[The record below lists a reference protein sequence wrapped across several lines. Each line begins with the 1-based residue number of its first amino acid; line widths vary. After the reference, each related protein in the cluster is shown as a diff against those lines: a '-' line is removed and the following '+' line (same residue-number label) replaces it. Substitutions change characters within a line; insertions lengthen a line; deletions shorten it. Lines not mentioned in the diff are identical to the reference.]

1 MNRGVLVLSRDE
13 LLELL
18 KVYDISVNP
27 EIPLSVKL
35 NASLKSISDVNNIS
49 VSAEELEILLD
60 EIGIVGDD
68 RPLLKNVVN
77 KINAMILQWRV

>member
-18 KVYDISVNP
+18 KVYDISLNP

-35 NASLKSISDVNNIS
+35 NASLESMNDVNNLS
-49 VSAEELEILLD
+49 VSVEELEVLLD

-68 RPLLKNVVN
+68 KPLLKNVAS
-77 KINAMILQWRV
+77 KINAMILQWRE

>member
-18 KVYDISVNP
+18 KVHDISVNP

-35 NASLKSISDVNNIS
+35 NASLKSISEVNNIS

>member
-27 EIPLSVKL
+27 KIPLSVKL
-35 NASLKSISDVNNIS
+35 KASLESMNDVNNLS
-49 VSAEELEILLD
+49 VSAEELEVLLD

-68 RPLLKNVVN
+68 KPLLKNVAS
-77 KINAMILQWRV
+77 KINAMILQWRE

>member
-18 KVYDISVNP
+18 KVHDISVNP

-35 NASLKSISDVNNIS
+35 NASLKSISEVNNIS

-60 EIGIVGDD
+60 EIGIVGND
-68 RPLLKNVVN
+68 RPLLKSVVN

>member
-18 KVYDISVNP
+18 EVYDISVNP

-68 RPLLKNVVN
+68 RPLLKNVIN

>member
-35 NASLKSISDVNNIS
+35 SASLKSISDVNNIS

>member
-18 KVYDISVNP
+18 EVYDISVNP

>member
-1 MNRGVLVLSRDE
+1 MNRGILVLSRDE

-18 KVYDISVNP
+18 EVYDISVNP

>member
-18 KVYDISVNP
+18 EVYDISVNP

-35 NASLKSISDVNNIS
+35 NASLKSISEVNNIS

-60 EIGIVGDD
+60 EIGIVGND
-68 RPLLKNVVN
+68 RPLLKSVVN
-77 KINAMILQWRV
+77 KIKAMILQWRV

>member
-18 KVYDISVNP
+18 KVHDISVNP